1 MPGTLESRILDFG
14 LNELDTLASH
24 IVICA
29 TEPTVY
35 TAASLTNANCLGN
48 KAFGA
53 GACFGVPSDH
63 SVNGRFVASVN
74 ITDGTIL
81 TTGTAGWW
89 AAIDSP
95 NARLHA
101 HQSLSA
107 TQAVTA
113 GNTFTLSSF
122 TIRIPSQ

>member
-1 MPGTLESRILDFG
+1 MTAQLESRILDFG
-14 LNELDTLASH
+14 LNELDTLATH

-29 TEPTVY
+29 AEPTVY
-35 TAASLTNANCLGN
+35 SLASIGAANSLGN

-53 GACFGVPSDH
+53 GGAFSVPSDH
-63 SVNGRFVASVN
+63 SVNGRFVASTN
-74 ITDGTIL
+74 ITDGTIV
-81 TTGTAGWW
+81 TTGTAAWW
-89 AAIDSP
+89 AVIDSP

-107 TQAVTA
+107 TQAVTS

>member
-14 LNELDTLASH
+14 LNEMDTLATH

-29 TEPTVY
+29 AEPTVY
-35 TAASLTNANCLGN
+35 SLASINAANSLGYKAFAAGG
-48 KAFGA
+48 AFGA
-53 GACFGVPSDH
+53 PSDH
-63 SVNGRFVASVN
+63 SVNGRFVASTA
-74 ITDGTIL
+74 ISDGTIV
-81 TTGTAGWW
+81 TTGTAAWW
-89 AAIDSP
+89 AAIDST
-95 NARLHA
+95 NNRLHA

-107 TQAVTA
+107 TQAVTS

>member
-1 MPGTLESRILDFG
+1 MVASLESRILDFG
-14 LNELDTLASH
+14 LNELDTLATH
-24 IVICA
+24 VMICA
-29 TEPTVY
+29 AEPTVY
-35 TAASLTNANCLGN
+35 SLCSVGAANSLGN

-53 GACFGVPSDH
+53 GAAFGVPSDH
-63 SVNGRFVASVN
+63 SVNGRFVASTA
-74 ITDGTIL
+74 ITDGTIA

-89 AAIDSP
+89 AVIDSP